1 MPVSEHVVC
10 AVDGGGTIT
19 LAIVMDRD
27 GIEYGR
33 ASTGPSNYVAGEAE
47 RVVSNVTAAVEHAVR
62 IAGRSLPIDT
72 LSLIPISEPT
82 RPY

>member
-10 AVDGGGTIT
+10 AVDGGGTKT

-27 GIEYGR
+27 GIELGR

-47 RVVSNVTAAVEHAVR
+47 RVAHR
-62 IAGRSLPIDT
+62 IGR
-72 LSLIPISEPT
+72 
-82 RPY
+82 